1 MTLQSLVLMLC
12 VGELSLASHMGGD
25 DDADIHPRL
34 KEFKQK
40 QREVR
45 CAVNLAEKLQ
55 LCLDNGNEDFT
66 RRAVEE
72 ANELG
77 QSAFGGTLLNVI
89 GTTYVEQVC
98 VCVSYLCVV
107 YLYSALCT
115 LLMQNICAVLCST
128 GKAGIG
134 RCEWDQCVSEPDWS
148 LSQHPIHRAQSRN
161 PGGLWCQ

>member
-1 MTLQSLVLMLC
+1 M
-12 VGELSLASHMGGD
+12 ASHMSGD
-25 DDADIHPRL
+25 EDADSVHPKL

-45 CAVNLAEKLQ
+45 CAVHLAEKLQ
-55 LCLDNGNEDFT
+55 VCLDNGEEEFT

-98 VCVSYLCVV
+98 VCVCDAV
-107 YLYSALCT
+107 YVC
-115 LLMQNICAVLCST
+115 QRKKERERE
-128 GKAGIG
+128 GG
-134 RCEWDQCVSEPDWS
+134 REGGRGFVSVFVCISE
-148 LSQHPIHRAQSRN
+148 
-161 PGGLWCQ
+161 